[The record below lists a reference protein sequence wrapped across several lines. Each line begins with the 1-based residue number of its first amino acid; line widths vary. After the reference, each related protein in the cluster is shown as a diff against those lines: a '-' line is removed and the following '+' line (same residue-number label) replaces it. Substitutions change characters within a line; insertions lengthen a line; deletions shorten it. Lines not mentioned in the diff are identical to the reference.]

1 MEKFV
6 VLCFLETPV
15 LRFAL
20 LAYYRGILNL
30 ERRFALGSCCHGN
43 SQDIIVFR
51 AATHCIAQILHIFFK
66 SLLLPILFQFFS
78 EKQNKNAKTIL
89 LEKYLENIFGSIW
102 YLISE
107 DLNQFSS
114 IFHEAFRLFYM
125 IVLKGV
131 WKYFLRSRLSF
142 WTTLQRDISS
152 DCLLN
157 RLTCIKS
164 K

>member
-1 MEKFV
+1 MFQKKKKDKACQIFGKTNISYLLICTRTCAYQGVRNVRFLEKFV

-89 LEKYLENIFGSIW
+89 LEKYLE
-102 YLISE
+102 
-107 DLNQFSS
+107 
-114 IFHEAFRLFYM
+114 
-125 IVLKGV
+125 K
-131 WKYFLRSRLSF
+131 KTFLAQYD
-142 WTTLQRDISS
+142 T
-152 DCLLN
+152 
-157 RLTCIKS
+157 
-164 K
+164 